1 MKVPSD
7 GNLELSEFLSF
18 KAGEGQ
24 IIALHVSHVAGNFD
38 FRISSLLIHSVLPFL
53 TTPLQT

>member
-18 KAGEGQ
+18 KAGDGQ
-24 IIALHVSHVAGNFD
+24 IIALHVSLVAGNFD
-38 FRISSLLIHSVLPFL
+38 FRISSLLIHSALFL
-53 TTPLQT
+53 FF